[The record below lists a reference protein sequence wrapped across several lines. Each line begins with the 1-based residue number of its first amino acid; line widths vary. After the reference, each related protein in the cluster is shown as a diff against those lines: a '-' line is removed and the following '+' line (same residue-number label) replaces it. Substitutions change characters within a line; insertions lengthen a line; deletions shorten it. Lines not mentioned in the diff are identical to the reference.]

1 MKLSLAY
8 ILFFALFHVT
18 NIIKTPA
25 QNMST
30 NEIKKIEIARSSK
43 DFDIS
48 NVEHIS
54 WERANPTVIDSYWN
68 GNKANNERT
77 FIAKLLYTNKFLY
90 VRFQAIATDEIVLNS
105 KPDINQKTI
114 GLWERDVFEIFIAPQ
129 PELTTH
135 YFEFEIAPTG
145 EWLDLEIRIDGSKR
159 LTKWEYKSEM
169 QSYVKFDQKQ
179 IIAIIKVPWERL
191 GVIPKQGNYILG
203 NIFRC
208 TGSGSNRG
216 YLAWSPTF
224 TATPNFHVPDKFGK
238 FIFK

>member
-1 MKLSLAY
+1 MNLSLAY

-30 NEIKKIEIARSSK
+30 NELKKIEIAHMSK

-135 YFEFEIAPTG
+135 YFEFEIAPSG

-159 LTKWEYKSEM
+159 LTNWEYKSEM
-169 QSYVKFDQKQ
+169 QSYVKF
-179 IIAIIKVPWERL
+179 
-191 GVIPKQGNYILG
+191 
-203 NIFRC
+203 
-208 TGSGSNRG
+208 
-216 YLAWSPTF
+216 
-224 TATPNFHVPDKFGK
+224 
-238 FIFK
+238 